1 MAERLMQCYS
11 YSLGTHHIT
20 EKANHIEFSRIVNSM
35 LLTSALKARE
45 GAANLVSENGG
56 LYGKRYPS
64 CKNKMDKCNG

>member
-1 MAERLMQCYS
+1 
-11 YSLGTHHIT
+11 
-20 EKANHIEFSRIVNSM
+20 M